1 MTPQPHDFS
10 LPPSLHPD
18 TRTKLVQ
25 WLTRMNRQLTEAI
38 AGFSLQVE
46 IRLEDCITAWPL
58 NSLQDWSERA
68 TAYHVKLGELAAES
82 IIAVPN
88 PLAQVLIGSML
99 GEQLQE
105 WPEERDLTP
114 GEESVGEFIISC
126 IVSNLIDAWVLDG
139 SVDLKMGEREANL
152 KRCRTF
158 KFREPFVV
166 CRSTITTSLGAGQ
179 WCWMMPHEFLVEMFG
194 LVKPAAPADTAVT
207 RQQLEVLAR
216 EMKTQMTVRLGT
228 VQLSPPQLAALRVG
242 DLVVLN
248 QKTTEPL
255 RAMVS
260 GKPKYLGWPGR
271 VGSRQAFEITVETQN
286 RDRPAE
292 SARDVAA
299 MAGQ

>member
-18 TRTKLVQ
+18 TRAKLVQ
-25 WLTRMNRQLTEAI
+25 WLTRMNRQLTETI

-46 IRLEDCITAWPL
+46 IRLEDCVTAWPL
-58 NSLQDWSERA
+58 NSLQDWSEKA
-68 TAYHVKLGELAAES
+68 IAYHVKLGELDAES
-82 IIAVPN
+82 IVALPN

-105 WPEERDLTP
+105 WPEERELTP

-126 IVSNLIDAWVLDG
+126 IVSNLVDAWVLDG
-139 SVDLKMGEREANL
+139 AVDLKLGQREPNL
-152 KRCRTF
+152 KRCKAF
-158 KFREPFVV
+158 KFREPFIV
-166 CRSTITTSLGAGQ
+166 CRSTITTSLGSAQ
-179 WCWMMPHEFLVEMFG
+179 WCWMLPHEFLIEMFG
-194 LVKPAAPADTAVT
+194 LVKSPAKSDAATT
-207 RQQLEVLAR
+207 RQQLELLAR
-216 EMKTQMTVRLGT
+216 DMTTQMTIRLGAA
-228 VQLSPPQLAALRVG
+228 QLSPPQLAQLRVG

-255 RAMVS
+255 KAMIS

-271 VGSRQAFEITVETQN
+271 VGNRQAFEITIETAN

-292 SARDVAA
+292 TARDVAA
-299 MAGQ
+299 TPGQ